1 VNPLDHDSDHP
12 LDRTIPLMLTGATVR
27 PACLTRAS
35 LLDVPATVLWSFG
48 LPIPAGYAGSPLMDA
63 FEILAFA
70 A

>member
-1 VNPLDHDSDHP
+1 
-12 LDRTIPLMLTGATVR
+12 MLTGATVR

-48 LPIPAGYAGSPLMDA
+48 LPIPAGYTGSPLVDA
-63 FEILAFA
+63 FVTLPMA